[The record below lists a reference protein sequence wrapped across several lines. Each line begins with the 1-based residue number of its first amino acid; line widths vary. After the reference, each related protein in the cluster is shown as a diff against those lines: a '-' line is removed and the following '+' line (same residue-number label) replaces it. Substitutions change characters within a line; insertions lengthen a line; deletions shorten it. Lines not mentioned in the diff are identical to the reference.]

1 MYIKYGNQELDYL
14 KNKDKLLAE
23 VIDKVGII
31 KRKKDEDFFSSVV
44 HHIIGQQICIKAQE
58 TIWNRL
64 KEKIVVVDH
73 KGILSMTSKE
83 LQSVGLSFRKTG
95 YIIDFATKIDN
106 KELVI
111 EELEALGDDDLVNE
125 LVKLRGIGKWTAEM
139 IMTFC
144 LDRKNIISYNDLAIH
159 RGLRMLYHHRNIDIK
174 KFNKYKR
181 RYSPYATIASLYLWE
196 IASGKVEGMKDYAP
210 MKKISKRKSVDYLK
224 R

>member
-1 MYIKYGNQELDYL
+1 MYIEYGNKELDYL
-14 KNKDKLLAE
+14 RKKDKLLAE

-44 HHIIGQQICIKAQE
+44 HHIIGQQISIKAQE

-64 KEKIVVVDH
+64 KEKIGVVDY
-73 KGILSMTSKE
+73 KGILSIPSDE
-83 LQSVGLSFRKTG
+83 LQSVGLSFRKTE
-95 YIIDFATKIDN
+95 YIIDFARKIDE
-106 KELVI
+106 KVLVIDELV
-111 EELEALGDDDLVNE
+111 ELDDDDLIKE
-125 LVKLRGIGKWTAEM
+125 LVKLKGIGKWTAEM

-144 LDRKNIISYNDLAIH
+144 LDRKNIMSFDDLAIR

-196 IASGKVEGMKDYAP
+196 IAGGKVDGMKDYAP
-210 MKKISKRKSVDYLK
+210 KKKAKNK
-224 R
+224 N